1 MSENQSSTKS
11 TVEGELNLDDLEKIA
26 GGTLD
31 SSGFFPGDTPVVANK
46 DSSYTSYFGAAG
58 TTFASHAAGGGMP
71 FNLTSAF
78 P

>member
-1 MSENQSSTKS
+1 MSENQSPAQS
-11 TVEGELNLDDLEKIA
+11 TVEGELSLDDLEKIA

-46 DSSYTSYFGAAG
+46 DSSYTSYFGSTG
-58 TTFASHAAGGGMP
+58 TTVSVPIEARP
-71 FNLTSAF
+71 FNITSAF